1 MTLFWRGKNKITLT
15 PQGHLFLSSAQD
27 IVNHYVSA
35 LTDLQQ
41 FNDTQHTLRVGYFSA
56 FEQPLLQQ
64 PLFTLLKEVPDLSL
78 TVTEGSNEHL
88 TQSVRNGNLDLAL
101 SISYG
106 KSAVETTSEL
116 VSQSLF
122 ESTMVMGVS
131 TLNPLSQKAELLPE
145 DLTERPILYYSPESS
160 TFLLE
165 SFLASMSFLHDYDQI
180 QRVSSAE
187 QMHMLV
193 ALNQAFAFYPSG
205 LMADNHQSADGQVR
219 YLPMAG
225 DVSQAYQIVALHN
238 PGNANPMLKRLLTI
252 MSNEKDESIHR

>member
-35 LTDLQQ
+35 LTDLKQ

-56 FEQPLLQQ
+56 FEQPLLQR
-64 PLFTLLKEVPDLSL
+64 PLFELLKQVPNLSL
-78 TVTEGSNEHL
+78 AVTEGSNEHL
-88 TQSVRNGNLDLAL
+88 TQSVRNGNLDLAM

-106 KSAVETTSEL
+106 KSAVETSSEL
-116 VSQSLF
+116 TSQSVF
-122 ESTMVMGVS
+122 DSMMVMGVS
-131 TLNPLSQKAELLPE
+131 TLNPLSKKRELLPE

-187 QMHMLV
+187 QMHLLV
-193 ALNQAFAFYPSG
+193 ALDQAFAFYPSG
-205 LMADNHQSADGQVR
+205 LLPDNDQSTDGQVR

-225 DVSQAYQIVALHN
+225 DVSQGYQIVALHN
-238 PGNANPMLKRLLTI
+238 PGNQNPMLKRLLTI
-252 MSNEKDESIHR
+252 MNDIKGTTTD